1 MQQKTLEMI
10 EELKK
15 DYYVKVE
22 EDNFQVDDYM
32 FSEWGDDQLLVTYYR
47 RNLTHKNEYDCVDE
61 VICHEL
67 DEVQWW
73 INSGRDY

>member
-1 MQQKTLEMI
+1 MKQKTLDII

-32 FSEWGDDQLLVTYYR
+32 FSEWGDDQLLVTYWVRHAVDNSTEYEHEI
-47 RNLTHKNEYDCVDE
+47 HKSADE
-61 VICHEL
+61 VE
-67 DEVQWW
+67 WW
-73 INSGRDY
+73 VNSGRDY